1 MELWKVSGWLPK
13 GGYRVGIRSTN
24 GGYFYYAHLSCYSN
38 IKKGAVV
45 KAGTLLGYMGN
56 TGYGS
61 IGTEGKFDV
70 HLHFGIYIKTDNYEE
85 LSVNPYYILK
95 YLENCILYANY

>member
-1 MELWKVSGWLPK
+1 MENIGWLPK
-13 GGYRVGIRSTN
+13 GGYRVGIRSDN

>member
-1 MELWKVSGWLPK
+1 
-13 GGYRVGIRSTN
+13 
-24 GGYFYYAHLSCYSN
+24 
-38 IKKGAVV
+38 
-45 KAGTLLGYMGN
+45 MGN